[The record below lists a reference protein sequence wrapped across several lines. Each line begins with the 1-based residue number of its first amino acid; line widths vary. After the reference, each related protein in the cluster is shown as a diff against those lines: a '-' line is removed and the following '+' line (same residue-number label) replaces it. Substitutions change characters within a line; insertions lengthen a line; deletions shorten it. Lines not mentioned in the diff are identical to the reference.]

1 MKNGVQKFD
10 IKRLLFIICS
20 NCKLILILFSDNR
33 MIYEQISRK
42 EEETGIENLVLIL
55 ENKKIYYNTALI
67 LKS

>member
-1 MKNGVQKFD
+1 
-10 IKRLLFIICS
+10 
-20 NCKLILILFSDNR
+20 